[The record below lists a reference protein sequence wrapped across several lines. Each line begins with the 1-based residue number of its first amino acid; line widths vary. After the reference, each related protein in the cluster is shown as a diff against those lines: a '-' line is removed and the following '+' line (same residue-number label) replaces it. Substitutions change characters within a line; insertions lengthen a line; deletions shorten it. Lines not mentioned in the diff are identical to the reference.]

1 MKFGRNYDTEIME
14 LNQKTTGLRTDTDNN
29 TSEIISIGN
38 EFGKYKLEMN
48 NIVKSL
54 LEEHHNLLKE
64 YNDLRIVIM
73 NLKEDAKKEIEIK
86 DTTDMMTCAD
96 ICDQLTDVKHL
107 NPTSLKYYLYELGL
121 LTLSINKRLNTYKA
135 VSNYK
140 DISTDI
146 SQYMYVKGRVI
157 TFDKDAIEYFKKHLN
172 DLRESANR
180 YTRKLEQFS
189 KSKDNIDTLK
199 VKNYEDEIKSICG
212 IGNNFDKSKWSK
224 IYNIYKKNHPNFW
237 NEHKKYADT
246 YMLEHPNEKR
256 PTVISYLVQQC
267 GDGDVL
273 LRIACELFVA

>member
-1 MKFGRNYDTEIME
+1 
-14 LNQKTTGLRTDTDNN
+14 
-29 TSEIISIGN
+29 
-38 EFGKYKLEMN
+38 MN

-96 ICDQLTDVKHL
+96 ICDQLTDVKYL

-146 SQYMYVKGRVI
+146 SQYMHVKGRVI

-172 DLRESANR
+172 DLRESANK

-189 KSKDNIDTLK
+189 KSKDNIDTLQ

-256 PTVISYLVQQC
+256 PTVIAYLVQQC
-267 GDGDVL
+267 GDGDIL